1 MACDVMF
8 GIVLY
13 CVVFGRHDIC
23 FVSFACVR
31 CCVYFVCLS
40 VVSNRFAHVCIFRA
54 VSAQYVTYD
63 MYVVYV
69 VVRLVDWHVREYANI
84 DLFLRVY
91 VST

>member
-1 MACDVMF
+1 MACDVMC
-8 GIVLY
+8 GTVLC
-13 CVVFGRHDIC
+13 CVVFGTHGIC
-23 FVSFACVR
+23 CVSFACVG

-40 VVSNRFAHVCIFRA
+40 VVSNPFAHVCIFRA
-54 VSAQYVTYD
+54 VSAQYVMYD

-84 DLFLRVY
+84 DLFLCVY